1 MPIGSPISSISLRS
15 VFCSETIRVVIVD
28 GSEAS
33 VSCCTTRRI
42 RRRNTPPCTDRAF
55 SCRMFYERR
64 PTVRRRSR
72 VSGESTVE
80 LRGLLLGATLRR
92 EPVGTVREVILS
104 ILWGHDVVNALA
116 SQGGRTGSD
125 R

>member
-15 VFCSETIRVVIVD
+15 VFCSETIRD
-28 GSEAS
+28 SEAIVCLAAQPDES
-33 VSCCTTRRI
+33 DVATRHREQ
-42 RRRNTPPCTDRAF
+42 TG
-55 SCRMFYERR
+55 R
-64 PTVRRRSR
+64 PLVVCFTVRRRSR

-92 EPVGTVREVILS
+92 EPVGTVREVMFS